1 MAQQINLCAPIL
13 LTQKKYFSAHTMAAS
28 LGVFVVLGGLLL
40 AVWTWNLRTATVQ
53 YQSTMEAQARD
64 VTNLQAALERNKA
77 AAQPVDATLSQQLD
91 QRKQQLAQRQRLL
104 VALQEGGQVP
114 GSAHSDRLRFLAS
127 TVPAPV
133 WVTGVTLAP
142 GKFQVAGYTLEPAA
156 LNDWVA
162 RMATHP
168 LLQGLQLSD
177 VQVQSVV
184 ASKPVAA
191 TAGTAA
197 VPVPVSAPAN
207 AQGRPLWSFELVN
220 TRPIGVVEK
229 PAAGEH
235 TP

>member
-28 LGVFVVLGGLLL
+28 LGVFVALGCLLV
-40 AVWTWNLRTATVQ
+40 AAWMWNLRGAQAQ
-53 YQSTMEAQARD
+53 YQATMQTQGRD
-64 VTNLQAALERNKA
+64 IANLQEALARSKA
-77 AAQPVDATLSQQLD
+77 AAQPVDAALGRQLD
-91 QRKQQLAQRQRLL
+91 ARQQQLAQRRALL
-104 VALQEGGQVP
+104 AALQEGALEP
-114 GSAHSDRLRFLAS
+114 GKAYSDRLRFLAS

-133 WVTGVTLAP
+133 WVTGVSLAT

-177 VQVQSVV
+177 VQVKSV
-184 ASKPVAA
+184 AAA
-191 TAGTAA
+191 TAR
-197 VPVPVSAPAN
+197 PV
-207 AQGRPLWSFELVN
+207 WSFELVN
-220 TRPIGVVEK
+220 TRPVVPLDKGTSVER
-229 PAAGEH
+229 